1 MALPNFRYKAV
12 HEGIMEN
19 EICPV
24 LIGFCSPDLTITPNY
39 EEVESIEWVSRDAF
53 SRPVKIHV
61 TVNSNG
67 VHPGP

>member
-53 SRPVKIHV
+53 FKTCEDPC
-61 TVNSNG
+61 NSEFELCS
-67 VHPGP
+67 P